1 MKDLQECFE
10 RKHADLLVSFTQ
22 ALKKIAQQGTKE
34 LEKVLALLMDKLDG
48 VDESSIEKIT
58 RNMQQAAKTAG
69 RKLSASQTNVRALY
83 GQKRERFTQTDMKV
97 LLATVDTLALSDQEK
112 QTSKDAL
119 NRVMEEHKALIRERS
134 ERQNLR
140 ENKPSRNI
148 IPFTIVP
155 GSRRRRGHL
164 EKLCRQ

>member
-83 GQKRERFTQTDMKV
+83 GQKRERFIHGYESPVSNGGYSCPLRSGKTDFQGCV
-97 LLATVDTLALSDQEK
+97 E
-112 QTSKDAL
+112 
-119 NRVMEEHKALIRERS
+119 
-134 ERQNLR
+134 
-140 ENKPSRNI
+140 SRNGGTQS
-148 IPFTIVP
+148 FDP
-155 GSRRRRGHL
+155 GKIGTPESPG
-164 EKLCRQ
+164 E